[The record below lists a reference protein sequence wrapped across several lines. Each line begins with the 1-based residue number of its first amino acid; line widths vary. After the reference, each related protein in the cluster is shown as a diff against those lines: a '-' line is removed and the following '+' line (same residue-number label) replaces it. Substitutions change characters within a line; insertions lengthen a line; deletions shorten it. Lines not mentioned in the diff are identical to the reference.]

1 MSDWLESI
9 SIELSIFICLLFS
22 ILIALF
28 GSRTEAFMNFLT
40 FFLVQFIILGLF
52 VLIRVKNGLL
62 IGVTLGLALVSAI
75 EVFWELRLNKSPNSM
90 PFFSYFF
97 LCIPS
102 VIGGFTFLSILTV
115 GWREQSFGRSF
126 IVGLVGSTWVIIGFL
141 VWNILRKS
149 VG

>member
-90 PFFSYFF
+90 PFF
-97 LCIPS
+97 
-102 VIGGFTFLSILTV
+102 
-115 GWREQSFGRSF
+115 
-126 IVGLVGSTWVIIGFL
+126 
-141 VWNILRKS
+141 
-149 VG
+149 